1 MKLSVK
7 LDESFNK
14 VAELCGFRPEPE
26 VGMILGS
33 GLGYLA
39 DEFEDRV
46 VVPYSDIPHF
56 LTSTAIGHAGNLVF
70 GRYAGKN
77 VVTMQGRFHAYEG
90 YDLKETVYPI
100 YFMKKLGVKGVL
112 LTNASGGVNLDYK
125 AGDLVAIEDVIN
137 MAFKNPLIGPNDESV
152 GVRFPDMSSVLDE
165 GWFQRV
171 QDKLNEKNKALKK
184 GIYIFCLGP
193 NYETPA
199 EIRAFRTL
207 GADLVGMSTV
217 PEIIAAR
224 HCGLKIFGISCVTN
238 MAAGVLPQKLTHHE
252 VMDTA
257 NKVKPLFAKVVQV
270 VVENV

>member
-1 MKLSVK
+1 MKLSQK
-7 LDESFNK
+7 LEESFNRVK
-14 VAELCGFRPEPE
+14 EMCGFEPAPE
-26 VGMILGS
+26 VGLILGS

-39 DEFEDRV
+39 DEFEDKV
-46 VVPYSDIPHF
+46 IVPYSEIPHF

-70 GRYAGKN
+70 GKYAGKN

-100 YFMKKLGVKGVL
+100 YFMKRLGVKGIL
-112 LTNASGGVNLDYK
+112 LTNASGGVNTDYK

-137 MAFKNPLIGPNDESV
+137 MAFKNPLIGSNDESV

-165 GWFQRV
+165 EWFERV
-171 QDKLNEKNKALKK
+171 QKSLKEKGKELKR
-184 GIYIFCLGP
+184 GTYVFCLGP
-193 NYETPA
+193 SYETPA
-199 EIRAFRTL
+199 EIRAFRSL
-207 GADLVGMSTV
+207 GGDLVGMSTV

-224 HCGLKIFGISCVTN
+224 HSNMRIFGISCVTN

-252 VMDTA
+252 VMETA
-257 NKVKPLFAKVVQV
+257 NRVKSTFAKVVQV